1 MTDCPP
7 RRYVSNGLALGLL
20 VAFACGSVYAY
31 YKLPRVP
38 RNSVVIIVVIAGLLV
53 RLPLPPS
60 HQSILTSLPQSI
72 VASYRL
78 AILRYSTTSITS
90 TAPGSLNASSSKVA
104 FYLLHVVPEF
114 TAAAILVCINV
125 RRTFATGDHGDRKGK
140 DPKLGPDGKP
150 VPKSGKGWWA
160 RLTSWR
166 WK

>member
-1 MTDCPP
+1 MRVHIRVLQAAARPTELCRDHSGHRRPP
-7 RRYVSNGLALGLL
+7 SASSSS
-20 VAFACGSVYAY
+20 F
-31 YKLPRVP
+31 
-38 RNSVVIIVVIAGLLV
+38 
-53 RLPLPPS
+53 LPPTAPYT
-60 HQSILTSLPQSI
+60 LPPQSI

-90 TAPGSLNASSSKVA
+90 TAPGSLNASSSKIA

-114 TAAAILVCINV
+114 TAAAILVCTNV